1 MRTWVKATLGGLAL
15 IAIAIAALGGTGA
28 YFILRSLDKQT
39 RSESDAVRTIDAIK
53 ARFGT
58 RPPLVEIG
66 DPRRVD
72 VTINRPPE
80 ASLARVET
88 VHVLNWKRQTGELVR
103 VEVPLWL
110 TRFSSLNVLS
120 QLGVTPA
127 QFRLTVD
134 DIERY
139 GPGILVDYG
148 SPGVFRI
155 LVWVD

>member
-1 MRTWVKATLGGLAL
+1 MRTWVKATLGGVAL
-15 IAIAIAALGGTGA
+15 VVIAVVALGGTGA
-28 YFILRSLDKQT
+28 YFILRSLDRQA
-39 RSESDAVRTIDAIK
+39 RSEREAVQAIDAIK

-66 DPRRVD
+66 DPRRVQIQ
-72 VTINRPPE
+72 INRPAD
-80 ASLARVET
+80 ASPTRVDT
-88 VHVLNWKRQTGELVR
+88 VHILNWKRETGVLAR
-103 VEVPLWL
+103 AEVPLWL
-110 TRFSSLNVLS
+110 ARFSTVNVLS
-120 QLGVTPA
+120 QLGVAPS

-148 SPGVFRI
+148 SPGAFRI